1 MRKPIIEPYA
11 SSGEAVYSSQGM
23 LIPASYSAEVHDLSS
38 ARLPLSVLGNTPY
51 ADALVF
57 DGDQD
62 LGLLED
68 TGLSC
73 GACVGLG
80 DFRAPE
86 GDVNPKTTGSFKKE
100 LREVIEAATEPGT
113 ERNRQVGLRLLAK
126 ADQISNLMEKRAA
139 VTEDIR
145 TGYRE
150 QARSAEA
157 WDRKTLRDIKANID
171 PDVTPSKQTI
181 LRIAADRKKAFEA
194 ARMGVRLQKANIAAS
209 ALTANALEQTTLL
222 QRMATSVAMGKP
234 SLAAVYGGMYDKVA
248 RASDGL
254 KQIRKEQI
262 QKDHKMGLEG
272 LSTTDPH
279 LVDLMGADDAEAEL
293 AAQQYVELAFLEGF
307 ADVPLDDPNSG
318 LDGLEDLAWGRF
330 RKRIKKA
337 ARKVKSRVKTVAKKI
352 KNSKVVKNTIK
363 VAKPIARAVKK
374 SIQATVIAPVKS
386 TVHGARAIARGKSVK
401 TAFKSAAKV
410 MKKAGKQLGQS
421 IGSLTVGLSCALED
435 TRLGRAAAQYVG
447 QAVGTVYGGG
457 TAGGAVGKE
466 VGRKANEMNRS
477 ACKGLEKSG
486 FSGKGNFKGFKA
498 AGRNMRNVGRDLR
511 KNVFSK
517 EAMLASAMRIAGN
530 MMGGGYVPMKVPGT
544 DKLMSMATDKAM
556 SAAKGYAIKKGRGIA
571 RKVGANLTKK
581 VLGKKAAAV
590 VNRASTYARA
600 AIGKGGGEAARAIA
614 RDLGPVAGN
623 KLLRRAGVNPR
634 MANQISGAGRA
645 LAQARR
651 GKTLKLDVNTA
662 RALVQKLGPV
672 GAQQVAMRAGM
683 SPRASKALLEVAQ
696 RGGSLNKTQ
705 LNRAMVQRML
715 REKALGAGRRRA
727 RKATARYGKRR
738 VRKAAAARMR
748 RSAPSWLRRAAA

>member
-11 SSGEAVYSSQGM
+11 SSGEAVYSNQGI
-23 LIPASYSAEVHDLSS
+23 LLPASYSAEVHDLSS
-38 ARLPLSVLGNTPY
+38 LGNTPY
-51 ADALVF
+51 ADDVVF
-57 DGDQD
+57 DGDPD
-62 LGLLED
+62 LSLLED
-68 TGLSC
+68 SGLSC
-73 GACVGLG
+73 GACAVLG
-80 DFRAPE
+80 DFQAPSGE
-86 GDVNPKTTGSFKKE
+86 KTEDAPVGFKNE
-100 LREVIEAATEPGT
+100 LREVIESAMEPGT
-113 ERNRQVGLRLLAK
+113 ERNRQAGLRLLAK
-126 ADQISNLMEKRAA
+126 ADQISGLMDNRAA
-139 VTEDIR
+139 TTEKLR
-145 TGYRE
+145 EGYSQ
-150 QARSAEA
+150 QARTAEA

-171 PDVTPSKQTI
+171 PDVTPSKQAI
-181 LRIAADRKKAFEA
+181 LKIAADRKKAFDA
-194 ARMGVRLQKANIAAS
+194 ARKGIRLQKANIAAS

-222 QRMATSVAMGKP
+222 QRMATAVAMGKP

-248 RASDGL
+248 RTSSGL

-262 QKDHKMGLEG
+262 QKDKKEG
-272 LSTTDPH
+272 LAGFSTVDPH

-307 ADVPLDDPNSG
+307 ADVPPDGPSDG
-318 LDGLEDLAWGRF
+318 LNGLEDLAWGRF

-337 ARKVKSRVKTVAKKI
+337 ASKVKSKVKKAAKKI

-374 SIQATVIAPVKS
+374 SVQATVIAPVKS
-386 TVHGARAIARGKSVK
+386 TVRGARAIAKGKSVK

-410 MKKAGKQLGQS
+410 MKNAGKQLGQS

-498 AGRNMRNVGRDLR
+498 AGKHMRNVGRDLR

-517 EAMLASAMRIAGN
+517 EAMLQSAMRIAGN

-544 DKLMSMATDKAM
+544 DQLMSVATDKAL
-556 SAAKGYAIKKGRGIA
+556 SAGKKYAISKGRGIA
-571 RKVGANLTKK
+571 RKVGVNLTKK
-581 VLGKKAAAV
+581 VLGKKAAGV

-600 AIGKGGGEAARAIA
+600 AIGKGGPAAARAIA

-623 KLLRRAGVNPR
+623 KMLRRAGVNPR
-634 MANQISGAGRA
+634 MADQISGASKA

-651 GKTLKLDVNTA
+651 GKTLKLDANTA
-662 RALVQKLGPV
+662 RALAQKFGPA
-672 GAQQVAMRAGM
+672 GAQQIAIRAGM
-683 SPRASKALLEVAQ
+683 SPRASKALIEVAQ
-696 RGGSLNKTQ
+696 RGGNLNKTQ

-715 REKALGAGRRRA
+715 REKARGAGKRRA
-727 RKATARYGKRR
+727 RKALARHGKRR
-738 VRKAAAARMR
+738 APRVTRSAARSAARMR
-748 RSAPSWLRRAAA
+748 RSAPRWLRRAAA